1 MMSLLAQADPRL
13 NFWATTPNSGEM
25 WIKIIVGLLVSIG
38 VIVGLLNAPT
48 RLRKPVVWFF
58 TFICGLF
65 YVLLWIWPE
74 PANRQQETDVARNT
88 SEQIAFTLAD
98 IQPRVAD
105 ITNIIVAILLGL
117 GVYSLVKIHMA
128 RIVKRQA
135 DRGFSVV
142 LLVSMM
148 SITIFG
154 YLDWAMRKWGDP
166 EGKLVNIENWSWIQQ
181 GQNILFDGFLQQMD
195 SAMFSIIA
203 FFILSAAYRAFRIR
217 SVESTV
223 LMASALILMISLLS
237 AVVVMWNGGV
247 TNLAAGM
254 HIPLADP
261 STGEAG
267 FFNNFK
273 ISTIASWVTSQLQTP
288 ALRAVDF
295 GIGLGALAMGLRLW
309 LGLEK
314 GGVSV

>member
-1 MMSLLAQADPRL
+1 MMSLLAQLDPRL

-25 WIKIIVGLLVSIG
+25 WTKIILGLLVAIG
-38 VIVGLLNAPT
+38 IIVALLKAPT

-58 TFICGLF
+58 TFICGAF

-74 PANRQQETDVARNT
+74 PANRNQETDIPRNF
-88 SEQIAFTLAD
+88 SEQIAFGLAD
-98 IQPRVAD
+98 AQPRVAD
-105 ITNIIVAILLGL
+105 ITNIIVGILLGL
-117 GVYSLVKIHMA
+117 GVYSLIRIHA
-128 RIVKRQA
+128 TRIIKRQA

-142 LLVSMM
+142 LLVSMAA
-148 SITIFG
+148 ITFFG
-154 YLDWAMRKWGDP
+154 YLDWAVRKWGDP
-166 EGKLVNIENWSWIQQ
+166 EGKLVDIANWTWIQQ
-181 GQNILFDGFLQQMD
+181 GQNILFDGLLQQMD

-237 AVVVMWNGGV
+237 AVVVLWNAGV
-247 TNLAAGM
+247 TNMAAGLHVPM
-254 HIPLADP
+254 ADP
-261 STGEAG
+261 SVGEAG
-267 FFNNFK
+267 FFNNLK
-273 ISTIASWVTSQLQTP
+273 INTIASWVTSNLQTP